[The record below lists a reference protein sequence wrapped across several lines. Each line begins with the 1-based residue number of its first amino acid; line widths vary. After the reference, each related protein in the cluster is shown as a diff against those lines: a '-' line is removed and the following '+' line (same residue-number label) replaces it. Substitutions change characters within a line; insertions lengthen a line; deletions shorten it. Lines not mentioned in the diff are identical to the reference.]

1 MKKLIFS
8 MLAMAAMVS
17 CSNEGDPINE
27 VNPPVDGEKV
37 EIKLNAGVVGVET
50 KAAIVADP
58 SMSGFNNS
66 TVSLLRQDAENATG
80 MTWSV
85 SAKEQAAI
93 ASDGKVALPTTYKF
107 YDKDGKNA
115 YFIGYYPDAAIANG
129 VVAYT
134 GIDGTED
141 ILCTSVVDA
150 GNGAAAKATAL
161 EFKHMLSQ
169 VEIQVVGDA
178 VAATNFGKIK
188 TVTLKAVPSAANLTI
203 GATPSL
209 AQSGADKGD
218 IVLFEGAEQADW
230 SSIPTTAAPI
240 GSIPML
246 VPGLGADEASKLV
259 IEIVAEKKTSTVDI
273 TSITGG
279 LVSGQKHVITLT
291 FKSEITATASI
302 VGWGTTGNPGTGD
315 VE

>member
-50 KAAIVADP
+50 KAAIAADP
-58 SMSGFNNS
+58 SMGDFDNS
-66 TVSLLRQDAENATG
+66 IVSLLRQDAENTTG
-80 MTWSV
+80 MTWLV
-85 SAKEQAAI
+85 SAKEQATI
-93 ASDGKVALPTTYKF
+93 ASDGTVTLPETYKF
-107 YDKDGKNA
+107 YDKAGKNA
-115 YFIGYYPDAAIANG
+115 YFLGYYPDATITSG

-134 GIDGTED
+134 GINGTKD
-141 ILCTSVVDA
+141 ILCTSIVDA
-150 GNGAAAKATAL
+150 GSGVAAKATAL

-169 VEIQVVGDA
+169 VEIQVVGEA

-188 TVTLKAVPSAANLTI
+188 TVTLKDVPSAANLTI
-203 GATPSL
+203 GESPALVQIDT
-209 AQSGADKGD
+209 DKGD
-218 IVLFEGAEQADW
+218 IILFDEVEANW

-246 VPGLGADEASKLV
+246 VPGLGGSDISKLV
-259 IEIVAEKKTSTVDI
+259 IEIVAEKKTSTVNI

-302 VGWGTTGNPGTGD
+302 VGWGTGSTGTGD